1 MNPLCSEEENP
12 RTNAICPA
20 LPVKRHH
27 ELLRLLCVRDQM
39 TIREV
44 ANHFKVSVDTARR
57 DLDLL
62 ASQGLLT
69 RTYGGAVAI
78 QQPELQR
85 GKPLQ
90 QVTSCLLEEKRLAR
104 LLHQVI
110 KDGET
115 LLLSGGSATRCCAEE
130 LGSRKLNIVT
140 NNLDIPFDSLT
151 VARVYILG
159 GRCLRDE
166 RVTVG
171 PMIISGMNI
180 TVDSAVIG
188 VDAITVKEGLS
199 KNNPEEALMT
209 SQMIAAAQRTIVVA
223 DSSIFAKKSFAR
235 IGPLGNM
242 QVLIT
247 DKEPPDDLAHA
258 LAEAGVEVI
267 IAPQEGVGSARL
279 RNGFSHHSNGVE
291 PAYKPFP
298 PLPPDNVIAATTKR
312 NGTNNRIGL
321 DFAAP

>member
-12 RTNAICPA
+12 RTDAMCPA
-20 LPVKRHH
+20 LPIKRHR
-27 ELLRLLCVRDQM
+27 ELLHLLCVRDQM

-44 ANHFKVSVDTARR
+44 ASHFKVSVDTARR

-69 RTYGGAVAI
+69 RTYGGAVAM
-78 QQPELQR
+78 QKPEPQR
-85 GKPLQ
+85 GWPLQ
-90 QVTSCLLEEKRLAR
+90 QMTSRLFEEKRLAR

-110 KDGET
+110 RDGET
-115 LLLSGGSATRCCAEE
+115 LLLSGGPSMRCCAEE
-130 LGSRKLNIVT
+130 LGGRDLNIVT
-140 NNLDIPFDSLT
+140 NNFDIPFDSVT

-171 PMIISGMNI
+171 PLIISGMNI

-188 VDAITVKEGLS
+188 VDGITVKEGLS

-223 DSSIFAKKSFAR
+223 DSSKFSKKSFTR
-235 IGPLGNM
+235 IGPIGSM

-247 DKEPPDDLAHA
+247 DKEPPDDLA
-258 LAEAGVEVI
+258 LVLDEARVEVI
-267 IAPQEGVGSARL
+267 IAPQEVVGSARS
-279 RNGFSHHSNGVE
+279 RNRFTNFSNGVE
-291 PAYKPFP
+291 PGYNLSVP
-298 PLPPDNVIAATTKR
+298 PADNV
-312 NGTNNRIGL
+312 NGHNHETILANG
-321 DFAAP
+321 P